1 MLGNERGR
9 GAGNWQGVKRL
20 LNNVIKVATK
30 CIKRASNVGSKAK
43 RGLKAKQKS
52 IRL

>member
-9 GAGNWQGVKRL
+9 RRGQGVKRL

-30 CIKRASNVGSKAK
+30 CIKLASNVGSKAK